1 MVKKTLLFN
10 KLKRYK
16 KGSLLKGQ
24 FFSDQHLLK
33 NQISFEDITQKET
46 TEQEIA
52 NKLGE
57 ANQEIAKQKSK
68 KKKITNALFFALN
81 IVVVAVILIQ
91 QLNQGEVEP
100 FSNIIASGLFKWQ
113 YIPIIAVV
121 FAATVFLDTYRSY
134 KIMHQATNKKR
145 FALNYKMIAV
155 GRYWDCITPMS
166 TGGEPSQVFY
176 LSKNGVDAGTA
187 LFVPVARYVI
197 FQIAWIIIGLFA
209 TIYATVVYGE
219 ANLVSIV
226 SYIGFA
232 VNLIILIGIWFLSV
246 SKKLGKILVA
256 KTLKLLQKM
265 RIIKNYEKQYEKVM
279 NTVSNF
285 QSAMRVYTK
294 NIKQFIWFI
303 FLQVLQL
310 CLNFFMPYLIYLTL
324 GGTPDASMALFI
336 CIYTVLIDFACGV
349 TPLPGG
355 TGMSEVSFTIIFS
368 SIFPNGTVFWG
379 LIFWRVMSY
388 YIYIIQ
394 GLLVTSYD
402 YIWGNKKYEWQKRK
416 WELEAESNKF
426 KQSQIRVY
434 NKRSR
439 SRKIKI

>member
-1 MVKKTLLFN
+1 MVKRSLLFN
-10 KLKRYK
+10 KLKRFK
-16 KGSLLKGQ
+16 KGSCVKGQ

-33 NQISFEDITQKET
+33 NQLSFEDITHEENA
-46 TEQEIA
+46 EQEIA
-52 NKLGE
+52 NQLGE
-57 ANQEIAKQKSK
+57 AKQEIAKQKSK
-68 KKKITNALFFALN
+68 KKKITSILFFALN

-91 QLNQGEVEP
+91 QLSQGEVEP

-113 YIPIIAVV
+113 YIPLIAVV
-121 FAATVFLDTYRSY
+121 FAATVLLDSYRSY
-134 KIMHQATNKKR
+134 KLMRQATKQKR

-176 LSKNGVDAGTA
+176 LHKNGVDAGTA
-187 LFVPVARYVI
+187 LFIPVARYVI
-197 FQIAWIIIGLFA
+197 FQISWIIVSLFA
-209 TIYATVVYGE
+209 TIYASKVYGE
-219 ANLVSIV
+219 ADLVSIV
-226 SYIGFA
+226 SYIGFGI
-232 VNLIILIGIWFLSV
+232 NFILMVGIWFLSV

-279 NTVSNF
+279 KTVSNF
-285 QSAMRVYTK
+285 QSAMTVYTK
-294 NIKQFIWFI
+294 NLKEFIWFI

-324 GGTPDASMALFI
+324 GGTPDATMAVTI
-336 CIYTVLIDFACGV
+336 GVYTILIDLASGI

-355 TGMSEVSFTIIFS
+355 TGMSEVSFTIVFAD
-368 SIFPNGTVFWG
+368 IFPNGTVFWG
-379 LIFWRVMSY
+379 LLFWRIMSY
-388 YIYIIQ
+388 YVYIAQ

-426 KQSQIRVY
+426 KLAQIRGY